1 MEGMRR
7 GALCAGI
14 GALVGMAAAGALWGP
29 VFLGRAPAGEALADA
44 LGQEGATAVLFVL
57 FARLG
62 GTVGAAALPFADDG
76 PTLMVCSVLHFG
88 ATALEVLLILRLC
101 FQVREPG
108 YLLGWLGILALLY
121 LLIWLGRYVGW
132 CLEVAAIRER
142 LGLPRGPS
150 PLKWRETLP
159 YLPLALLLCLIVPF
173 VLRLC
178 DATDVPV
185 LSGLLYPYLLLPAGG
200 IFSGLSLGRRRGI
213 CPLYPVLCGL
223 CTLGFIPLARLVSNM
238 DDWPL
243 LPIAVGSTLIGN
255 CLGAAWRKASGLWVK
270 KSRP

>member
-44 LGQEGATAVLFVL
+44 LGQGGATAVLFVL
-57 FARLG
+57 FALLG

-142 LGLPRGPS
+142 LGLPRGTV
-150 PLKWRETLP
+150 PLKV
-159 YLPLALLLCLIVPF
+159 AG
-173 VLRLC
+173 
-178 DATDVPV
+178 DAA
-185 LSGLLYPYLLLPAGG
+185 LPA
-200 IFSGLSLGRRRGI
+200 SGSAAVSDCAICAAAVRRDRCAGALGPAVPLSPAAGWRNFLRAVAGRRRGI

-243 LPIAVGSTLIGN
+243 LPIAVE
-255 CLGAAWRKASGLWVK
+255 A
-270 KSRP
+270 P